1 MQELLLKWSMTK
13 TTSDI
18 EIKGKVY
25 KAELGVNEDGWFIK
39 LSDKK
44 ESGYDDHIGTYYYQ
58 ASNTTRSK
66 YERRKNRFAAKNLAG
81 RND

>member
-13 TTSDI
+13 TTSDV

-44 ESGYDDHIGTYYYQ
+44 ESGYDDHYD
-58 ASNTTRSK
+58 K
-66 YERRKNRFAAKNLAG
+66 E
-81 RND
+81 